1 MSAVGSSRSSTQRI
15 DAFWQCAGC
24 VRACVRPN
32 VCTRARARRRRP
44 VAGTLTLA
52 HHRAD
57 PLVVD
62 DAARSLAQLKTKL
75 VVRVGNSLCRE
86 LQRRLLHRNHSARLI
101 FYICVF
107 PRVLRRPTARSVRGT
122 PLPLFRGRMR
132 STLLPGPHGAAGS
145 PCPLISRGRNG
156 SAAGDAE

>member
-57 PLVVD
+57 PRVVD
-62 DAARSLAQLKTKL
+62 DTARSLAQLKTKL

-86 LQRRLLHRNHSARLI
+86 LQRRLLQSPQHTLYHLL
-101 FYICVF
+101 
-107 PRVLRRPTARSVRGT
+107 PGPGRVLRRPTARSVRGT
-122 PLPLFRGRMR
+122 PLPSLRGRMR
-132 STLLPGPHGAAGS
+132 STLLQGPYGAARP
-145 PCPLISRGRNG
+145 PCPLDLSRSTGQVR
-156 SAAGDAE
+156 EV